1 MDYNENTNDTKQMN
15 FLDLKRFKHTT
26 FWNNIIMLGDN
37 LDDDLPLN
45 KLSIFNQDIYPIKLN
60 FPMYWVCIEGYI
72 KVNINLEEYLVEK
85 NEIIFILPNNIGYVE
100 EISPNCKLIMHSFEE
115 NQSYTPYSFP
125 QTINNLKNCIKRNN
139 RKFKLQEDIIEEIL
153 FIHKTIKKKILF
165 NNENN
170 ISDILQHYILGIISS
185 ITVAIKDII
194 EKNNHILSRQEQIFY
209 SFIQKVQGNYNKER
223 EVVFYA
229 KELCISPKYLSKIV
243 FESSGK
249 YAKDWIKEYV
259 ILAAKALLKS
269 NDYTVQQ
276 ISYMLNFPNNSFFG
290 KYFKS
295 AVGCS
300 PKKYQETGN
309 SEKNIK

>member
-1 MDYNENTNDTKQMN
+1 MKV
-15 FLDLKRFKHTT
+15 
-26 FWNNIIMLGDN
+26 IILGSGSAYGA
-37 LDDDLPLN
+37 PM
-45 KLSIFNQDIYPIKLN
+45 IFNSWRKLN
-60 FPMYWVCIEGYI
+60 PNHPKNIRNRASIYMEIEG
-72 KVNINLEEYLVEK
+72 K
-85 NEIIFILPNNIGYVE
+85 
-100 EISPNCKLIMHSFEE
+100 
-115 NQSYTPYSFP
+115 
-125 QTINNLKNCIKRNN
+125 
-139 RKFKLQEDIIEEIL
+139 KFVVDCGPEFRLQI
-153 FIHKTIKKKILF
+153 
-165 NNENN
+165 NENN

>member
-1 MDYNENTNDTKQMN
+1 MDYNENTNDTRQMN

-100 EISPNCKLIMHSFEE
+100 EISQNCKLIMHSFDE

-170 ISDILQHYILGIISS
+170 ISDILQHYILGVISS
-185 ITVAIKDII
+185 ITVAIKNII

-209 SFIQKVQGNYNKER
+209 SFIQKVQENYNKER

>member
-1 MDYNENTNDTKQMN
+1 M
-15 FLDLKRFKHTT
+15 
-26 FWNNIIMLGDN
+26 
-37 LDDDLPLN
+37 
-45 KLSIFNQDIYPIKLN
+45 
-60 FPMYWVCIEGYI
+60 
-72 KVNINLEEYLVEK
+72 
-85 NEIIFILPNNIGYVE
+85 
-100 EISPNCKLIMHSFEE
+100 
-115 NQSYTPYSFP
+115 
-125 QTINNLKNCIKRNN
+125 
-139 RKFKLQEDIIEEIL
+139 
-153 FIHKTIKKKILF
+153 
-165 NNENN
+165 
-170 ISDILQHYILGIISS
+170 
-185 ITVAIKDII
+185 
-194 EKNNHILSRQEQIFY
+194 
-209 SFIQKVQGNYNKER
+209 
-223 EVVFYA
+223 
-229 KELCISPKYLSKIV
+229 CISPKYLSKIV

>member
-1 MDYNENTNDTKQMN
+1 MDYNENSNDTKQMN
-15 FLDLKRFKHTT
+15 FIDLKRFKHTT

-60 FPMYWVCIEGYI
+60 FPMYWICIEGYI

-100 EISPNCKLIMHSFEE
+100 EISQNCKLIMHSFEE

-194 EKNNHILSRQEQIFY
+194 EKNNQILSRQEQIFY
-209 SFIQKVQGNYNKER
+209 TFIQKVQENYNKER

-249 YAKDWIKEYV
+249 YAKDWIREYV

>member
-1 MDYNENTNDTKQMN
+1 MDYNENSNDTKQMN

-60 FPMYWVCIEGYI
+60 FPMYWICIEGYI

-100 EISPNCKLIMHSFEE
+100 EISQNCKLIMHSFEE

-194 EKNNHILSRQEQIFY
+194 EKNNQILSRQEQIFY
-209 SFIQKVQGNYNKER
+209 TFIQKVQENYNKER

-249 YAKDWIKEYV
+249 YAKDWIREYV